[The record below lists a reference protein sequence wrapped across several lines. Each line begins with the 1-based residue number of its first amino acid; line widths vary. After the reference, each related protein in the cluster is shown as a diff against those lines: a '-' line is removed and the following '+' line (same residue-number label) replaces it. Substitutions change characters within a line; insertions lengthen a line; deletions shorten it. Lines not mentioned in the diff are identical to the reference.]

1 MPPKTRKRLSSS
13 LNDIVGTGRHLLEN
27 QVPTLRAALR
37 KALIIREEKS
47 HLDNTHVRNMEIS
60 EIMNDVV
67 EDVKRLWLKSNFLF
81 QRPVIITDKAIKKT
95 LLNAWE
101 TAKDIGRNRI
111 TKKASIEKFQK
122 KLDKVLDITTCHCK
136 ISPCSESSD
145 PCKSSCGGFHISCKC
160 PSQVRIPPQEL
171 RWIYYERNR
180 KSEDSGGMQLGS
192 GDRVESDRIDKSL
205 KRKPMDQ
212 DRLNQSIR
220 RQIQN
225 KKICILVWMKFEE

>member
-1 MPPKTRKRLSSS
+1 MLGKLQKTQEG
-13 LNDIVGTGRHLLEN
+13 IELL
-27 QVPTLRAALR
+27 
-37 KALIIREEKS
+37 
-47 HLDNTHVRNMEIS
+47 
-60 EIMNDVV
+60 
-67 EDVKRLWLKSNFLF
+67 
-81 QRPVIITDKAIKKT
+81 
-95 LLNAWE
+95 
-101 TAKDIGRNRI
+101 
-111 TKKASIEKFQK
+111 KKASIEKFQK

-225 KKICILVWMKFEE
+225 KKICILVWMKFVE